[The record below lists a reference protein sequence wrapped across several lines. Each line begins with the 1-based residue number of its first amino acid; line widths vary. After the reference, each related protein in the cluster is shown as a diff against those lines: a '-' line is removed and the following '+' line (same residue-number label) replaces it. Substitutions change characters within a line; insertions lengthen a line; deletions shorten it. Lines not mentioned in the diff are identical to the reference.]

1 MAKFEAVSEEL
12 ESLFFEVRDNTTI
25 PHWVEFKV
33 LRNDKQKGEPCK
45 LLKNSELVETLTSGV
60 NFVVVINEKILGQL
74 PEDMQRI
81 TIDEC
86 LAGVGV
92 DENDGLSKNAP
103 NFNTHT
109 GVLQKYGHDPII
121 TLHESIKSLYDA
133 EKQKE
138 DEEKAQ
144 RKAKRA
150 SKGK

>member
-1 MAKFEAVSEEL
+1 MAKFEKVSDEL
-12 ESLFFEVRDNTTI
+12 EALFFEVRDKSTI

-33 LRNDKQKGEPCK
+33 FRNDKQKEEPCK
-45 LLKNSELVETLTSGV
+45 LLKNNELVEILTSGV
-60 NFVVVINEKILGQL
+60 NFVVVFNEKIFSQL

-86 LAGVGV
+86 LAGVGIN
-92 DENDGLSKNAP
+92 ENDGLSKNP
-103 NFNTHT
+103 YNFCTHT

-144 RKAKRA
+144 RKAKK
-150 SKGK
+150 SNKGK

>member
-1 MAKFEAVSEEL
+1 MAKIEQVSEEL
-12 ESLFFEVRDNTTI
+12 EALFFEMRDKTTI
-25 PHWVEFKV
+25 PNWVEFKV
-33 LRNDKQKGEPCK
+33 FRNDKQKNDVCK
-45 LLKNSELVETLTSGV
+45 LLKNNELVEALTSGV
-60 NFVVVINEKILGQL
+60 NFVVVFNEKIFSQL
-74 PEDMQRI
+74 PEDLQRM

-92 DENDGLSKNAP
+92 DENDILSKNAP

-144 RKAKRA
+144 RKAKKV